1 MKFCIALILLPLMAT
16 QAFGDAY
23 KTEKEILDKV
33 LNKNIYDLRIVPRN
47 YNESTKIGGPVVVR
61 TNMFIRS
68 MDYIDTHTMTYK
80 MQLTFRL
87 QWHDPRLRFDD
98 MNGQIKY
105 LVLQDMT
112 RIWIPDVFFSNSQST
127 ESHTDLV
134 PNVLLRIYPD
144 GSVLFSKRLTTTL
157 SCPMDLMYYPFD
169 KQTCPFVAA
178 SYGYTTDD
186 IILLWKEG
194 DPVQVSK
201 NLKLSEFVLQ
211 KHITSYCTSRTN
223 TGEYSCMKLN
233 IQLRRSSV
241 KYTFQ
246 WFVTTGILTFLSFIS
261 FWMKSQNSS
270 RIKYLVIILL
280 VLYSHIVVINMWS
293 SPKTTYYMT
302 KDWWFMWCVNFVVA
316 VIIEWTIVRL
326 IDRKCGT
333 KSLNECR
340 HDFGDGTTLKPL
352 VSKDSLNSNC
362 GEKWRNWSFGRKVD
376 LLSAVIFPVLFIVYI
391 AYFCHKTFGREDW
404 NEY

>member
-16 QAFGDAY
+16 QVFGDAY

-61 TNMFIRS
+61 TNMYIRS
-68 MDYIDTHTMTYK
+68 IDYIDTHSMTYK
-80 MQLTFRL
+80 MQITFRL

-127 ESHTDLV
+127 QSHTDLV

-144 GSVLFSKRLTTTL
+144 GSVLFSKRLTSTL

-169 KQTCPFVAA
+169 KQICPFIAA

-194 DPVQVSK
+194 DPV
-201 NLKLSEFVLQ
+201 
-211 KHITSYCTSRTN
+211 
-223 TGEYSCMKLN
+223 
-233 IQLRRSSV
+233 QLRRSSV

-316 VIIEWTIVRL
+316 VIIEWTI
-326 IDRKCGT
+326 
-333 KSLNECR
+333 
-340 HDFGDGTTLKPL
+340 KPL

-376 LLSAVIFPVLFIVYI
+376 LLSAVIFPVLFIAYI